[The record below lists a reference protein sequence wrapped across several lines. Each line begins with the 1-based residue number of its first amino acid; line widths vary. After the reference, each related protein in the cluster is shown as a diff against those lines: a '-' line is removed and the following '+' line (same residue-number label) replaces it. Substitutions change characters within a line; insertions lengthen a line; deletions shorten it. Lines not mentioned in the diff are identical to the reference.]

1 MGRHRYLK
9 NMTTIAVDRDVAQTL
24 KRLRRRPGEP
34 IGEVV
39 RRLVETYRR
48 LVKIEGY

>member
-39 RRLVETYRR
+39 RRLLEAYQKLFRV
-48 LVKIEGY
+48 EGY

>member
-9 NMTTIAVDRDVAQTL
+9 NMTTIAVDKDVVQAL

-34 IGEVV
+34 LGEVV
-39 RRLVETYRR
+39 RRLLETYQKLFR
-48 LVKIEGY
+48 VESY